1 MAIDHIPTALSLE
14 EIDARRA
21 QAPPTDRVVFRVA
34 DLYGVCPEG
43 FELPLNE
50 HETIHS
56 GPASLSIDPDA
67 DPLANLGIVDFP
79 AKKLRVRYGAQLV
92 FPGLHELVVRG
103 DFDPSL
109 LRPVKATATDDC
121 TVTDDYTGWHA
132 LGTLEFLPGSVWAGA
147 GGG

>member
-1 MAIDHIPTALSLE
+1 MAIDYQPTALSPE
-14 EIDARRA
+14 EVWARRA
-21 QAPPTDRVVFRVA
+21 KAPPTDTIVFRVA
-34 DLYGVCPEG
+34 DLYGVCPDG

-50 HETIHS
+50 TETIHS

-67 DPLANLGIVDFP
+67 DPMANMGVMDFP
-79 AKKLRVRYGAQLV
+79 GKKLRVRYSAQLV

-109 LRPVKATATDDC
+109 LRPVRATATDDC

-132 LGTLEFLPGSVWAGA
+132 LGTLEFLPGSVWSGAA
-147 GGG
+147 GG